1 MYTLS
6 KALIIAC
13 GSAAAL
19 ACIPAQAAD
28 TGDVRVTFDPGFTD
42 RTNMGRA
49 PGDSSSVGVSVDAG
63 LHART
68 NMPVRD
74 PKSAGTLTAKPDM
87 GLRERTNMGGIG
99 RAGSPPDAP
108 ETAAVTR

>member
-63 LHART
+63 LQART
-68 NMPVRD
+68 NMPVREQ
-74 PKSAGTLTAKPDM
+74 KEAGSLVAKPDM

-99 RAGSPPDAP
+99 RAGTAPDTP